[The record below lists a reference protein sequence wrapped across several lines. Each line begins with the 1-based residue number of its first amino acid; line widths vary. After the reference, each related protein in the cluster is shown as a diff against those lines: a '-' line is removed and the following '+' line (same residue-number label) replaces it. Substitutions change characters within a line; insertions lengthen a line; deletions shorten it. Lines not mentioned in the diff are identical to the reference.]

1 MRIATIDLKAENTS
15 ELIHQLKDGLTTETF
30 DRLKQQLQVSD
41 NQLCRIIQIP
51 KRTLDR
57 RRIKGRFKTDESER
71 ILRIARVFDMALSV
85 FGKPEKARR
94 WLKHPARGLDGQVP
108 MEYADTGLGA
118 QEVID
123 LLGRIDY
130 GIFPG

>member
-1 MRIATIDLKAENTS
+1 MLITSINVRADNTA
-15 ELIHQLKDGLTTETF
+15 ELIHQLKDGLSTETF
-30 DRLKQQLQVSD
+30 DKLKTQLDVSD
-41 NQLCRIIQIP
+41 NYLCQIIQIP

-57 RRIKGRFKTDESER
+57 RREGGRFKTDESER
-71 ILRIARVFDMALSV
+71 VLRVARVFDMALEV
-85 FGKPEKARR
+85 FGKPEKARS
-94 WLKHPARGLDGQVP
+94 WLKKPARGLDGQVP

-123 LLGRIDY
+123 LLGRIEY

>member
-1 MRIATIDLKAENTS
+1 MRIASINLKAENTT
-15 ELIHQLKDGLTTETF
+15 ELIHRLKDGLSTATF
-30 DRLKQQLQVSD
+30 DKLKEQLQVSD
-41 NQLCRIIQIP
+41 HQLCRIIQIP

-57 RRIKGRFKTDESER
+57 RREKGRFKTDESER
-71 ILRIARVFDMALSV
+71 ILRVARVFDMALAV

-94 WLKHPARGLDGQVP
+94 WLKQPARGLDGHVP

-130 GIFPG
+130 GVFPG